1 MSARIAFAISNEFPN
16 LTDDD
21 RLAATALNARGIQVD
36 PVLWDSSADW
46 GAYDAVVIR
55 SCWDYHHRMQEF
67 SRWLAQ
73 LDGIGATVWNPIDVL
88 RWNMDKTYLSDL
100 EERGVP
106 VLPSVWLPRG
116 AKAEL
121 DHLMAEK
128 QWQMVVVK
136 PTISAAADNTFT
148 LARPEAPEKQA
159 AFAKLLAAGGV
170 IVQEFAPEIQSEGEY
185 SFLFFNN
192 QFSHAV
198 IKQPQDGDFRVQL
211 QYGGGYRAAEAPAD
225 LVRQAASILEGVEVN
240 LLYARVDAINRNGQL
255 FLMEL
260 ELVEPHLF
268 FDEHPQAAARFA
280 DAMVAQL
287 SDPSL
292 SFRGAKATRNDK

>member
-21 RLAATALNARGIQVD
+21 RLAATALNERGIQVD

-46 GAYDAVVIR
+46 AAYDAVVIR
-55 SCWDYHHRMQEF
+55 SCWDYHHRLEEF

-73 LDGIGATVWNPIDVL
+73 LDGIGATVWNPVDVL

-116 AKAEL
+116 SKAEL
-121 DHLMAEK
+121 GHLMAEK
-128 QWQMVVVK
+128 QWQKVVVK
-136 PTISAAADNTFT
+136 PTVSAAADNTFT
-148 LARPEAPEKQA
+148 LARSDAPERQA
-159 AFAKLLAAGGV
+159 ALDKLLAAGGV
-170 IVQEFAPEIQSEGEY
+170 IVQEFASEIQSEGEY
-185 SFLFFNN
+185 SFLFFND

-198 IKQPQDGDFRVQL
+198 IKRPQDGDFRVQL
-211 QYGGGYRAAEAPAD
+211 QYGGGFRAAEAPAD
-225 LVRQAASILEGVEVN
+225 LVRQAAKIQEALEVD
-240 LLYARVDAINRNGQL
+240 LLYARVDAIDRGGQL

-268 FDEHPQAAARFA
+268 FAEHPQAPTRFA
-280 DAMVAQL
+280 DALL
-287 SDPSL
+287 SRLSEPSL
-292 SFRGAKATRNDK
+292 SFRADTK